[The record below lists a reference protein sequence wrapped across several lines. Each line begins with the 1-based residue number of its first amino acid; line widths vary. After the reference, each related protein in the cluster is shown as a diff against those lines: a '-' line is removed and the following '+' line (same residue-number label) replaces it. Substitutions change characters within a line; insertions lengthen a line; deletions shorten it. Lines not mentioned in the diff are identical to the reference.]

1 MGSPADNP
9 FGADDVLVDRRFDDL
24 MGEGLLVA
32 NKELQ
37 RCVFRRCKL
46 PQSRW
51 PETRIEDCIFED
63 CDLTRMAPQGLACR
77 GVIFKGCKLMGV
89 EWSGLGSLPDL
100 AFDGCDLRYASFV
113 DLRLRAL
120 AIVGCLV
127 REANFLS
134 VDLTEADFTGSDLT
148 GSTISGC
155 TLAKTNLARA
165 SGVFFDPQKNK
176 CKGARVAVETAVLLM
191 RSYGV
196 VVE

>member
-1 MGSPADNP
+1 MDSPSESP
-9 FGADDVLVDRRFDDL
+9 FGAQDAFADQTFEDL
-24 MGEGLLVA
+24 ATEGA
-32 NKELQ
+32 AISGKDFQ

-51 PETRIEDCIFED
+51 PETRFEDCVFED
-63 CDLTRMAPQGLACR
+63 CDLTRMAPQGLAFR
-77 GVIFKGCKLMGV
+77 GVIFKSSKLMGV

-120 AIVGCLV
+120 RVVGCLV

-148 GSTISGC
+148 GSTITGC
-155 TLAKTNLARA
+155 TLAKANFARA
-165 SGVFFDPQKNK
+165 DGVFFDPQKNNAK
-176 CKGARVAVETAVLLM
+176 APAFAAETAVLLM

-196 VVE
+196 LVE

>member
-1 MGSPADNP
+1 MDSPADRP
-9 FGADDVLVDRRFDDL
+9 FGADDFFADQTFEDL
-24 MGEGLLVA
+24 AGEGVSVA
-32 NKELQ
+32 GREFQ
-37 RCVFRRCKL
+37 RCVFRRCRL

-51 PETRIEDCIFED
+51 PQTRLEDCVFED
-63 CDLTRMAPQGLACR
+63 CDLSRMAPQGLSCR
-77 GVIFKGCKLMGV
+77 GVLFKRCKLMGV

-120 AIVGCLV
+120 EVVGCLV

-134 VDLTEADFTGSDLT
+134 VDLTEADFSGSDLA
-148 GSTISGC
+148 GSTITGC
-155 TLAKTNLARA
+155 TLAKANFARA

-176 CKGARVAVETAVLLM
+176 CRGARVATETAVLLM